1 MDVYTYEDAEGN
13 RKSVYMDMYHPNFV
27 DNRTGPGFRIR
38 SEYSRD
44 FIIEDSKYKKLD
56 SEEWFTGTV
65 VEKYENGKPRFRK
78 SF

>member
-44 FIIEDSKYKKLD
+44 FIIEDSK
-56 SEEWFTGTV
+56 
-65 VEKYENGKPRFRK
+65 
-78 SF
+78 